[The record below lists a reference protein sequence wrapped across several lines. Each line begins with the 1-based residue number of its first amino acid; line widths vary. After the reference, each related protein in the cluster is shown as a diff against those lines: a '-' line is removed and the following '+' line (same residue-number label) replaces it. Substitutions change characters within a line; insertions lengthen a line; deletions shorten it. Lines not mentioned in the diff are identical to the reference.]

1 MAHMGFLRDRHSKTA
16 GLIMVLLLIF
26 GASLVLQPSD
36 EEVYVRQALP
46 ELEAGIHADSPQWE
60 EAREAALSD
69 LDDLENMDV
78 AYSLL
83 DRLARIAGGRHSSFT
98 PPEVAQKSLSAAR
111 NDADFPLPSVEVI
124 EGDIGL
130 VRLPGFFSDDPES
143 WRRYT
148 DEGIGQIAATFP
160 AARCGW
166 VLDLRSNQGGSIYSI
181 LGAVA
186 PLIDDGQVLSFVYP
200 DGHEV
205 ALELEGARITAPDG
219 SMWSDSTM
227 QFPNK
232 ESPRIPRIAVLQDE
246 GTVSAAEAIIV
257 ALEGQRDVR
266 TFGRETRGF
275 TSLNNIVY
283 MDDGGVLGITVAYN
297 QDRLGQVYDGP
308 IPPDE
313 ETATRADDVA
323 AATAWLDRDCR
334 DDHG

>member
-1 MAHMGFLRDRHSKTA
+1 MACMGFLPERRSKTA
-16 GLIMVLLLIF
+16 GLIIVLLLIL
-26 GASLVLQPSD
+26 GVSLVLQPSD
-36 EEVYVRQALP
+36 EEVYVRQALT
-46 ELEAGIHADSPQWE
+46 ELEAGIHADSPRWE

-69 LDDLENMDV
+69 LDGLENMEV
-78 AYSLL
+78 VYSLL

-98 PPEVAQKSLSAAR
+98 PPELAQEHLSAAR
-111 NDADFPLPSVEVI
+111 SDADFPLPSVEMI

-160 AARCGW
+160 VARCGW
-166 VLDLRSNQGGSIYSI
+166 ILDLRSNQGGSIYSI

-205 ALELEGARITAPDG
+205 ALDLEGVRITAPDG
-219 SMWSDSTM
+219 SIWSDSTV

-232 ESPRIPRIAVLQDE
+232 ESARIAVLQDE

-257 ALEGQRDVR
+257 ALEGQKDVR

-283 MDDGGVLGITVAYN
+283 MDDGGVLGITVAHN
-297 QDRLGQVYDGP
+297 QDRLGQVHDGP
-308 IPPDE
+308 IPPDK
-313 ETATRADDVA
+313 ETATRADDVDT
-323 AATAWLDRDCR
+323 ATAWLERNCH